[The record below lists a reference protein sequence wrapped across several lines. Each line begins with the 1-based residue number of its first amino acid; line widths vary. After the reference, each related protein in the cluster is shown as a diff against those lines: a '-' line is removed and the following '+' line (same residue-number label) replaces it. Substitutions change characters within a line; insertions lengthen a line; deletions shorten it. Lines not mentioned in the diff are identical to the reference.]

1 MRRRGRGCGG
11 VGGKSSGGGE
21 VDSVAEVWSGS
32 DDDEGGKD
40 CSVDGAR
47 LIYVNILTVELEIG
61 GGVHNDRRK
70 SRSVRNRRW
79 TRRFMN
85 W

>member
-11 VGGKSSGGGE
+11 VGGKSSGGEE
-21 VDSVAEVWSGS
+21 VDSTAEVRSGS
-32 DDDEGGKD
+32 EGDEGGKD
-40 CSVDGAR
+40 CSVDGTR
-47 LIYVNILTVELEIG
+47 LIYVNILTIKLEIG
-61 GGVHNDRRK
+61 GGVRNDRRK
-70 SRSVRNRRW
+70 SRSVRNRRR